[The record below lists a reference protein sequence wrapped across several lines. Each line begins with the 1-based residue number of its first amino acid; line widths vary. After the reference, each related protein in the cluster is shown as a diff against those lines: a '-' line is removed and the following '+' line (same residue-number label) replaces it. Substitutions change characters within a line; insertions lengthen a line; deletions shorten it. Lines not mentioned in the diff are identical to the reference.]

1 MKRHIRKMIS
11 GAAALAM
18 VLSLAPMALAEGEVS
33 YNFNDQ
39 TQTLSMGDGGVITS
53 GSEQYTGAISYT
65 QAASGK
71 MDENDY
77 AINATWSDVPYTV
90 SGVGGF
96 EIPCYAWVQNNE
108 GDIRT
113 MEFMFRYSEGC
124 DYAVIQSS
132 VAADPTGG
140 PQNWLTVIDWVRFE
154 NGTVKVMTDNIN
166 GTYLD
171 TGIAARPG
179 QWYRIAIEAHF
190 TANESIVYI
199 NGQGFP
205 LTGLANAVRYFRWT
219 QARLGMS
226 ALGGEGSR
234 DVSVSID
241 DLEIYTGA
249 YEPTG
254 DEAVGYTVSGM
265 NYNEGLKGFFVDDT
279 ATVADILGA
288 VQTDCEM
295 YMIDS
300 LETNNIKSSGA
311 VEEGNVVVIKSADGK
326 TLDYLYVYTSNESLI
341 VDEDSFS
348 ESSYYRM
355 DGDTLYAGN
364 GVKTGIFGRG
374 SGDWSFELYTNELP
388 SDVQGANRYNFM
400 ADNAGVYTAD
410 AFTREFSISAE
421 GDFDEVIFITRANFS
436 GTSELAYQEPVK
448 FAKDGTITLNGDRV
462 YPDARFKER
471 QWYRVAI
478 TVYPRECKYDLY
490 LNNEQVIDGCWLAM
504 NDALWNSD
512 AYDITG
518 FQWFQ
523 IQPMYS
529 AGEAGGETRS
539 GSVYVD
545 DTITYYGEYAESAE
559 NDVTFTSDYTV
570 DEAAGTITVP
580 ENTDIDT
587 FVSGMDFGTAS
598 PALYTDNTYTQ
609 QVDSWLEEGNVL
621 VLTSVN
627 GKVYSYYTIVIE
639 SDEPGPD
646 PDPDDEFRV
655 DDAIALSVTPAQSGG
670 PATANAS
677 INMHVPADEAAREA
691 VLVVAA
697 YKDGVLQGIE
707 YVSESVSGDRLLE
720 AELELEETDG
730 VTVKAMLWDGGM
742 KPYVNSASQ

>member
-96 EIPCYAWVQNNE
+96 EIPCYAGVQNNE

-490 LNNEQVIDGCWLAM
+490 LNNEQVIDGGWLAM

-570 DEAAGTITVP
+570 DETAGTITVP
-580 ENTDIDT
+580 EDTDVDT